1 MSKEAQEISWKEA
14 QSHHILTNVN
24 ATSSPYALKSNELNL
39 INYDFDKYGSSDLRK
54 RLISKWGDDVN
65 LAK

>member
-39 INYDFDKYGSSDLRK
+39 INYD
-54 RLISKWGDDVN
+54 LIN
-65 LAK
+65 LAHQMCVVA